1 MQAVLIA
8 MTILGCDDSISQC
21 NYVATVDKRWE
32 TVAACDAEAERRLK
46 TYVNVNY
53 PSVIAVCEA
62 PKAIAAAE
70 PPKPAPVPAAAPEV
84 AVAAPEVA
92 VAAPEEPAGR
102 IAGFAEG
109 IAGQVRAHLP
119 SGRSVRDTL
128 TKPVHF
134 VSASYSWVVT
144 RLAD

>member
-8 MTILGCDDSISQC
+8 MTILGCDDSVSQC

-46 TYVNVNY
+46 AHANVNY

-62 PKAIAAAE
+62 PKALVAAE
-70 PPKPAPVPAAAPEV
+70 PPKPALLPAAAPEIATGV
-84 AVAAPEVA
+84 PE
-92 VAAPEEPAGR
+92 PSEEPGR
-102 IAGFAEG
+102 LASFAEN

-119 SGRSVRDTL
+119 SGRDVKETL
-128 TKPVHF
+128 SKPVHF

-144 RLAD
+144 RLND

>member
-21 NYVATVDKRWE
+21 NYVATLDKRWE

-70 PPKPAPVPAAAPEV
+70 PPKAAPVPAAAPEV
-84 AVAAPEVA
+84 VVAAPD
-92 VAAPEEPAGR
+92 EPAGR

-119 SGRSVRDTL
+119 SGKSVRETL
-128 TKPVHF
+128 TKPVHV

>member
-32 TVAACDAEAERRLK
+32 TVSACDAEAERRLK

-62 PKAIAAAE
+62 PK
-70 PPKPAPVPAAAPEV
+70 PAPLPAAAPEV
-84 AVAAPEVA
+84 AVAAPQ
-92 VAAPEEPAGR
+92 PAER
-102 IAGFAEG
+102 IAGFAER

-119 SGRSVRDTL
+119 SGRSVKDTL

>member
-1 MQAVLIA
+1 
-8 MTILGCDDSISQC
+8 
-21 NYVATVDKRWE
+21 
-32 TVAACDAEAERRLK
+32 
-46 TYVNVNY
+46 VNY

-70 PPKPAPVPAAAPEV
+70 PPESAPVPAAAS
-84 AVAAPEVA
+84 EVA

-119 SGRSVRDTL
+119 SGKSVRDTL

>member
-70 PPKPAPVPAAAPEV
+70 PPKPAAVPA
-84 AVAAPEVA
+84 AAPEVA

-119 SGRSVRDTL
+119 SGKSVRDTL

-134 VSASYSWVVT
+134 VSASYSWVAT

>member
-21 NYVATVDKRWE
+21 NYVATVDKHWE
-32 TVAACDAEAERRLK
+32 TVAACDSEAERRLK

-62 PKAIAAAE
+62 PKAVAAAE
-70 PPKPAPVPAAAPEV
+70 PPTPAPVPAAASEV
-84 AVAAPEVA
+84 AVAAPQ
-92 VAAPEEPAGR
+92 PAGR

-119 SGRSVRDTL
+119 SGRSVKDTL

>member
-8 MTILGCDDSISQC
+8 MTILGCDDSVTQC
-21 NYVATVDKRWE
+21 SYVATVDKRWE

-46 TYVNVNY
+46 AYANVSY

-62 PKAIAAAE
+62 PKAVAAAE
-70 PPKPAPVPAAAPEV
+70 PPKPAPATIPAPEPV
-84 AVAAPEVA
+84 
-92 VAAPEEPAGR
+92 EEPVGKLAS
-102 IAGFAEG
+102 FAEN

-119 SGRSVRDTL
+119 SGRGVEETL
-128 TKPVHF
+128 SKPVHF

-144 RLAD
+144 RIAD

>member
-84 AVAAPEVA
+84 AVAAPE
-92 VAAPEEPAGR
+92 EPAGR

-119 SGRSVRDTL
+119 SGKSVRETL

>member
-32 TVAACDAEAERRLK
+32 TVSACDAEAERRLK

-62 PKAIAAAE
+62 PKATAAAE
-70 PPKPAPVPAAAPEV
+70 PPKPAPVPA
-84 AVAAPEVA
+84 AAPEVA

-119 SGRSVRDTL
+119 SGKSVRDTL

>member
-70 PPKPAPVPAAAPEV
+70 PPKPAPVP
-84 AVAAPEVA
+84 VAAPEVA
-92 VAAPEEPAGR
+92 VAVPEEPAGR

-109 IAGQVRAHLP
+109 IAGQVRAQLP
-119 SGRSVRDTL
+119 SGKSVGDTL

>member
-8 MTILGCDDSISQC
+8 MTIFGCDDSISQC

-84 AVAAPEVA
+84 PVAAPQ
-92 VAAPEEPAGR
+92 PAGR

-119 SGRSVRDTL
+119 SGRSVKDTL

>member
-21 NYVATVDKRWE
+21 NYLATVDKRWE

-62 PKAIAAAE
+62 PKTVAAAE
-70 PPKPAPVPAAAPEV
+70 PPKPAPAPP
-84 AVAAPEVA
+84 AVAEATEQRPQ
-92 VAAPEEPAGR
+92 GLL
-102 IAGFAEG
+102 GFADN
-109 IAGQVRAHLP
+109 IAQQVRDHLP
-119 SGRSVRDTL
+119 SGKSVKDTL

-134 VSASYSWVVT
+134 VSTSYSWVVT

>member
-8 MTILGCDDSISQC
+8 MTILGCDDSVSQC
-21 NYVATVDKRWE
+21 RYIATVDKRWE

-46 TYVNVNY
+46 TYANVSY

-62 PKAIAAAE
+62 PKALAAAE
-70 PPKPAPVPAAAPEV
+70 PPKPGALPVATAETAP
-84 AVAAPEVA
+84 
-92 VAAPEEPAGR
+92 AAPEEPVGKL
-102 IAGFAEG
+102 AGFAEN

-119 SGRSVRDTL
+119 TGRDVKETL
-128 TKPVHF
+128 SKPVHF

-144 RLAD
+144 RLND

>member
-32 TVAACDAEAERRLK
+32 TVTACDAEAERRLK
-46 TYVNVNY
+46 TYANVNY

-70 PPKPAPVPAAAPEV
+70 PRKPAPVPAAAPEV
-84 AVAAPEVA
+84 AIAAPQ
-92 VAAPEEPAGR
+92 PAGR

-119 SGRSVRDTL
+119 SGRSVKDTL

>member
-21 NYVATVDKRWE
+21 NYVATVDKHWE

-70 PPKPAPVPAAAPEV
+70 PPKPAPVPATAPEV
-84 AVAAPEVA
+84 AVAAPQT
-92 VAAPEEPAGR
+92 AGS

-119 SGRSVRDTL
+119 SGKSVKSTL

-144 RLAD
+144 RLSD

>member
-32 TVAACDAEAERRLK
+32 TVSACDAEAERRLK

-84 AVAAPEVA
+84 AVE
-92 VAAPEEPAGR
+92 APEEPAGR

>member
-8 MTILGCDDSISQC
+8 MTILGCDDSVSRC
-21 NYVATVDKRWE
+21 SYVATVDKHWE

-46 TYVNVNY
+46 AYANVSY

-62 PKAIAAAE
+62 PKAVAAAE
-70 PPKPAPVPAAAPEV
+70 PPKPAPAAIPAPEPV
-84 AVAAPEVA
+84 
-92 VAAPEEPAGR
+92 EEPVGKLAS
-102 IAGFAEG
+102 FAEN

-119 SGRSVRDTL
+119 SGRDVKETL
-128 TKPVHF
+128 SKPVHF

-144 RLAD
+144 RIAD

>member
-8 MTILGCDDSISQC
+8 MTILGCDDSVSQC

-46 TYVNVNY
+46 TYANVSY

-62 PKAIAAAE
+62 PKALAAAE
-70 PPKPAPVPAAAPEV
+70 PPKPAPLPAATPEV
-84 AVAAPEVA
+84 ATAVPEPA
-92 VAAPEEPAGR
+92 EEPGR
-102 IAGFAEG
+102 LASFAEN
-109 IAGQVRAHLP
+109 IAGQVRAHIP
-119 SGRSVRDTL
+119 SGRDVKETL
-128 TKPVHF
+128 SKPVHF

-144 RLAD
+144 RLND

>member
-1 MQAVLIA
+1 MQAVLVA

-62 PKAIAAAE
+62 PKVIAAAE
-70 PPKPAPVPAAAPEV
+70 PPKPAPVPA
-84 AVAAPEVA
+84 AAPEVA

-119 SGRSVRDTL
+119 SGKSVRDTL

>member
-46 TYVNVNY
+46 TYANVNY

-62 PKAIAAAE
+62 PKAVAAAE
-70 PPKPAPVPAAAPEV
+70 PPKPARVPAAAPEV
-84 AVAAPEVA
+84 AVAAPQ
-92 VAAPEEPAGR
+92 PAGR

-119 SGRSVRDTL
+119 SGRSVKDTL

>member
-8 MTILGCDDSISQC
+8 MTILGCDDSVSQC
-21 NYVATVDKRWE
+21 SYVATVDKRWE

-46 TYVNVNY
+46 AYANVNY

-70 PPKPAPVPAAAPEV
+70 PPKPAPVLGSLPAPEPV
-84 AVAAPEVA
+84 
-92 VAAPEEPAGR
+92 EEPVGKLAS
-102 IAGFAEG
+102 FAEN

-119 SGRSVRDTL
+119 SGQDVKETL
-128 TKPVHF
+128 SKPVHF
-134 VSASYSWVVT
+134 VSAGYSWVVT
-144 RLAD
+144 RIAD

>member
-21 NYVATVDKRWE
+21 NYVATVDKGWE

-70 PPKPAPVPAAAPEV
+70 PPKPAPVPAAAPE
-84 AVAAPEVA
+84 AA

>member
-8 MTILGCDDSISQC
+8 MTILGCDDSVTQC

-32 TVAACDAEAERRLK
+32 SVAACDAEAERRLK
-46 TYVNVNY
+46 AYANVSY

-62 PKAIAAAE
+62 PKALAAAE
-70 PPKPAPVPAAAPEV
+70 PPKPAPLPAAGAAPEP
-84 AVAAPEVA
+84 A
-92 VAAPEEPAGR
+92 EEPVGR
-102 IAGFAEG
+102 LAGFAEN

-119 SGRSVRDTL
+119 SGRDVKETL
-128 TKPVHF
+128 SKPVHF

>member
-21 NYVATVDKRWE
+21 IYVATVDKRWE

-84 AVAAPEVA
+84 AVAAPE
-92 VAAPEEPAGR
+92 EPAGR

-119 SGRSVRDTL
+119 SGKSVRDTL

>member
-8 MTILGCDDSISQC
+8 MTILGCDDSVSQC
-21 NYVATVDKRWE
+21 SYVATVDKRWE

-46 TYVNVNY
+46 AYANVSY

-62 PKAIAAAE
+62 PKALAAAE
-70 PPKPAPVPAAAPEV
+70 PPKSAPVPASIPAPEPV
-84 AVAAPEVA
+84 EQPVGKLAS
-92 VAAPEEPAGR
+92 
-102 IAGFAEG
+102 FAED

-119 SGRSVRDTL
+119 SGQDVKETL
-128 TKPVHF
+128 SKPVHF

-144 RLAD
+144 RIAD

>member
-70 PPKPAPVPAAAPEV
+70 PPESAPVP
-84 AVAAPEVA
+84 VAASEVA

-119 SGRSVRDTL
+119 SGKSVRDTL

>member
-32 TVAACDAEAERRLK
+32 TVSACDAEAERRLK
-46 TYVNVNY
+46 TYMNVNY

-62 PKAIAAAE
+62 PKATATAE
-70 PPKPAPVPAAAPEV
+70 PPKPTPVPA
-84 AVAAPEVA
+84 AAPEVA

-102 IAGFAEG
+102 IAGFAED

-119 SGRSVRDTL
+119 SGKSVRDTL

>member
-46 TYVNVNY
+46 TYMDVNY

-62 PKAIAAAE
+62 PKAVAAAE
-70 PPKPAPVPAAAPEV
+70 PPKPAPLPVAAPGV
-84 AVAAPEVA
+84 AVAAPQ
-92 VAAPEEPAGR
+92 PAER
-102 IAGFAEG
+102 IAGFAER
-109 IAGQVRAHLP
+109 IAEQVRAHLP
-119 SGRSVRDTL
+119 SGRSVKDTL

>member
-62 PKAIAAAE
+62 PKTIAAAE
-70 PPKPAPVPAAAPEV
+70 PPKPAPVPA
-84 AVAAPEVA
+84 AAPEVA

>member
-62 PKAIAAAE
+62 PKTVAAAE
-70 PPKPAPVPAAAPEV
+70 PPKPAPAPPAVVEATEQRPQ
-84 AVAAPEVA
+84 
-92 VAAPEEPAGR
+92 GLL
-102 IAGFAEG
+102 GFADN
-109 IAGQVRAHLP
+109 IAQQVRDHLP
-119 SGRSVRDTL
+119 SGKSVKDTL

-134 VSASYSWVVT
+134 VSTSYSWVVT

>member
-21 NYVATVDKRWE
+21 NYLATVDKRWE

-62 PKAIAAAE
+62 PKTVAAAE
-70 PPKPAPVPAAAPEV
+70 PPKPAPAPPAVVEATEQRPQ
-84 AVAAPEVA
+84 
-92 VAAPEEPAGR
+92 GLL
-102 IAGFAEG
+102 GFADN
-109 IAGQVRAHLP
+109 IAQQVRDHLP
-119 SGRSVRDTL
+119 SGKSVKDTL

-134 VSASYSWVVT
+134 VSTSYSWVVT

>member
-62 PKAIAAAE
+62 PKAVAAAE
-70 PPKPAPVPAAAPEV
+70 PPKPAPLPAAAPEV
-84 AVAAPEVA
+84 AVATPQ
-92 VAAPEEPAGR
+92 PAER
-102 IAGFAEG
+102 IAGFAER

-119 SGRSVRDTL
+119 SGRSVKDTL

>member
-21 NYVATVDKRWE
+21 NYLATVDKRWE

-62 PKAIAAAE
+62 PKAVAAAE
-70 PPKPAPVPAAAPEV
+70 PPKPAPAPPTVVEV
-84 AVAAPEVA
+84 TEQP
-92 VAAPEEPAGR
+92 PQGLL
-102 IAGFAEG
+102 GFADD
-109 IAGQVRAHLP
+109 IAQQVRDHLP
-119 SGRSVRDTL
+119 SGKSVKDTL

-134 VSASYSWVVT
+134 VSSSYSWVVT